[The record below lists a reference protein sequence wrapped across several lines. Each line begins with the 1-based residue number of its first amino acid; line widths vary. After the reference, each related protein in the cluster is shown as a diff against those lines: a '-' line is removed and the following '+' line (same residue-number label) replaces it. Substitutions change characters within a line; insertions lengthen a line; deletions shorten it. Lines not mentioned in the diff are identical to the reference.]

1 MKKKAKK
8 RIAITIIS
16 LVLVT
21 TGIFLVLYGPATNF
35 VYKATQD
42 NKVKEYEKRFY
53 VTEQSDDNEKDKDTT
68 DSDKNLQAKQEV
80 DNILNQE
87 QTPRV
92 IDTDKLRKDIRA
104 YNKKIY
110 ENKQMNLGE
119 SIKGALNLSDYGIN
133 DNIYGYLQI
142 EKINLCMPIYL
153 GLSDYNM
160 SQGAAVMTGSSIP
173 YGGKNTHTVIGGH
186 CGFGYADYF
195 RYLEKLEKGDTVN
208 VYTPFGKR
216 IYKVITKQVLKPV
229 VSEEYR
235 IQEGK
240 DLVTLFTCHPY
251 PTSTYRLCITC
262 EREV

>member
-53 VTEQSDDNEKDKDTT
+53 TTEQSNGTEENTKTSNNNSLPT
-68 DSDKNLQAKQEV
+68 KQE
-80 DNILNQE
+80 DNNISNQE
-87 QTPRV
+87 QTQRV

-110 ENKQMNLGE
+110 EDKQSSLGE
-119 SIKGALNLSDYGIN
+119 SIKGAINLPDYGIS

-160 SQGAAVMTGSSIP
+160 SLGAAVMTGSSIP

-186 CGFGYADYF
+186 CGFGYAEYF
-195 RYLEKLEKGDTVN
+195 RYLENLTKGDTVN

-216 IYKVITKQVLKPV
+216 IYKVTVKQVLKPV

-240 DLVTLFTCHPY
+240 DLVSLFTCHPY
-251 PTSTYRLCITC
+251 PTSTYRLCVTC
-262 EREV
+262 EREA